1 MISKIQ
7 NNNNFVM
14 ITIVLLILNFFTSL
28 AVIYVRHLNIGHM
41 AKLQNLVDI
50 QDSIYQEWTQLLLEK
65 NTLISYNQV
74 DKLARHKLSM
84 KQPENIDISIINTK

>member
-1 MISKIQ
+1 
-7 NNNNFVM
+7 M